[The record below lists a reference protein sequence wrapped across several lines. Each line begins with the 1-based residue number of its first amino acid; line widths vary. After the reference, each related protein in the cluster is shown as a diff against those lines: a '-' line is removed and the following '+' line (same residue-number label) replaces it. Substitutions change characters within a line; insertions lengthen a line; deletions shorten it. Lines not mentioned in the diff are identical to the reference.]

1 MSTETVSE
9 QKITPYLWFD
19 DQAEEAANAY
29 VSIFSSIGGS
39 APGGKTA
46 KIGSMMRYGE
56 AGAEVSGKPGGTVM
70 TVEFQLAGQKFVALN
85 GGPEFNFTP
94 AISFFVSCETK
105 EEIDELWQKL
115 SDGGEVLMPLDTYPF
130 SEKFGWLNDKYGVSW
145 QLMLASSPQI
155 ITPFL
160 MFVGEQQGKAEE
172 AVNFYRSL
180 FENSSIIHIE
190 RYGENQGE
198 PEGSVMHARFSLG
211 GQEFMAMDS
220 SREHAFTFTES
231 ISFLVN
237 CETQEEVDEL
247 WEKFTTGG
255 EEGPC
260 GWLKDK
266 YGVSWQIVPAVLTEM
281 LADKDAGKAE
291 RVMQAMLKMKKID
304 IEDLRKAY
312 ATG

>member
-1 MSTETVSE
+1 MSTETISK

-29 VSIFSSIGGS
+29 VSLFSSVRGS
-39 APGGKTA
+39 ASDGNA
-46 KIGSMMRYGE
+46 SKIGSISRYGE
-56 AGAEVSGKPGGTVM
+56 AGAQVSGKPGGTVM

-94 AISFFVSCETK
+94 AISFFVSCET
-105 EEIDELWQKL
+105 EQEIDELWQKL
-115 SDGGEVLMPLDTYPF
+115 SDGGDVLMPLATYPF
-130 SEKFGWLNDKYGVSW
+130 SEKFGWLNDKYGLSW
-145 QLMLASSPQI
+145 QMMLAGSALA

-180 FENSSIIHIE
+180 FENSSVFHIE

-198 PEGSVMHARFSLG
+198 PEGSVLHARFSLG
-211 GQEFMAMDS
+211 GQQFMAMDS
-220 SREHAFTFTES
+220 SEEHDFTFTEA

-247 WEKFTTGG
+247 WEKFTADG

-260 GWLKDK
+260 GWLKDP
-266 YGVSWQIVPAVLTEM
+266 YGVSWQIIPAALTEM

-291 RVMQAMLKMKKID
+291 RAMKAMLKMKKID
-304 IEDLRKAY
+304 IEGLRKAY
-312 ATG
+312 MAG